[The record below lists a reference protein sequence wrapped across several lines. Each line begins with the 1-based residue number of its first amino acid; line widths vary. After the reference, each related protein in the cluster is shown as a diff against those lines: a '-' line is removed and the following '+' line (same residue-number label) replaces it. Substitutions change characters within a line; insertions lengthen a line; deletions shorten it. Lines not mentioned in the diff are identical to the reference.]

1 MLEAAPDAVHEQ
13 AHGLVGKRDKALH
26 AKNRVRFD
34 QRVQRRQQAL
44 AVHYR
49 QFDNQRIEVRV
60 MMLAVAVAVMRVMA
74 VAPVMARALKR
85 RLCGLPQAEQ
95 QAQVH
100 AAGGAAQD
108 FHGRGKRRAHPRLDA
123 RAGVGVGAVRL
134 AQDHQVGGAKLI
146 LEQLAQGGIVVEIG
160 IGLTLRANSGG
171 IGRETPRGHGGGID
185 HREHRIHRAGVA
197 DLRPVKRLHQGLRQ
211 GQARGLDQNV
221 VDLFAPFDQFAQ
233 HREKR
238 LLHRAADTAVGEF
251 EKRAAG
257 RRRALLRRTL
267 FLRALLRRALLH
279 RTRPRAA
286 EAAGA
291 QDVAVDAEF
300 AELVDD
306 HSQAPP
312 AAVSEQV
319 AKQRGFTAAEK
330 AGNDGGGNAV
340 VFPAVRRHSAPCSFS
355 FWDVSNK

>member
-60 MMLAVAVAVMRVMA
+60 TMLAVAVMA

-123 RAGVGVGAVRL
+123 RAGVGVGAVGL
-134 AQDHQVGGAKLI
+134 AQDHQVGGAELI
-146 LEQLAQGGIVVEIG
+146 LEQFAQGGVVVEIG
-160 IGLTLRANSGG
+160 IGLALRANGGG

-185 HREHRIHRAGVA
+185 HREHRIHGAGVA

-211 GQARGLDQNV
+211 GQTGGLDQNV
-221 VDLFAPFDQFAQ
+221 VDLLAPFDQFAQ

-238 LLHRAADTAVGEF
+238 LLHRAAQAAVGEF
-251 EKRAAG
+251 EEHTAC
-257 RRRALLRRTL
+257 RR
-267 FLRALLRRALLH
+267 RALLRRALL
-279 RTRPRAA
+279 RQFLLRRALPRAA
-286 EAAGA
+286 EAAPA

-319 AKQRGFTAAEK
+319 GKQRGFTAAEK
-330 AGNDGGGNAV
+330 AGNDGGGNALV
-340 VFPAVRRHSAPCSFS
+340 VAAVRGHGAPCSFS